1 MNYNMEYQ
9 KGYEINDYMVVKNR
23 HELLMKE
30 LLKQLSYNY
39 VLHRKICEIEI
50 KTENTKNNDNK
61 GGFVTIKSTSK
72 TKKPGFFNFMFS
84 FFKK

>member
-9 KGYEINDYMVVKNR
+9 KGYEINDYMVVKNK

-50 KTENTKNNDNK
+50 KTENNDNK
-61 GGFVTIKSTSK
+61 EGFVTIKSTSK
-72 TKKPGFFNFMFS
+72 TKNSGFFNFMFS